1 MIHSLSGGTA
11 KEYNV
16 YDYAKVDVLGRVMFF
31 ISPFSE
37 LKAGD
42 KVEVSVGTKNEIGV
56 VLRVDKNVTEQNFPI
71 PAKRMKYIIRIV
83 N

>member
-16 YDYAKVDVLGRVMFF
+16 YDYAKVDVLGKIMFF
-31 ISPFSE
+31 ISDIHD

-42 KVEVSVGTKNEIGV
+42 KVEVPDGNTTQVGV
-56 VLRVDKNVTEQNFPI
+56 VIRVDKNVTEQNFPI

>member
-16 YDYAKVDVLGRVMFF
+16 YDYAKVDVLGKIMFF
-31 ISPFSE
+31 ISDIHD

-42 KVEVSVGTKNEIGV
+42 KVEVPVGIKNEIGV

>member
-16 YDYAKVDVLGRVMFF
+16 YDYAKVDVEGKIMFF
-31 ISPFSE
+31 ISDIHD

-42 KVEVSVGTKNEIGV
+42 KVEVPVGTKNEIGV

>member
-16 YDYAKVDVLGRVMFF
+16 YDYAKVDVDGKIMFF
-31 ISPFSE
+31 ISDIHD

-42 KVEVSVGTKNEIGV
+42 KVEVPVGTKNEIGV